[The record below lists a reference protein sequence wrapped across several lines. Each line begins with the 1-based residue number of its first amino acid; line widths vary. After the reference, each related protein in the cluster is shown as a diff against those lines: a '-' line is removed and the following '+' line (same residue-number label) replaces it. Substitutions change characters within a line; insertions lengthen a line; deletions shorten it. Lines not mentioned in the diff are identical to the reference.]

1 MSFEAYLQDKLFNV
15 GFVRNKLIDDLSF
28 LYKEFQSLDHIT
40 LSRWVNGNTEPSIL
54 KQLLVC
60 NYFNDSILDYYSN
73 HFNKLTTSK
82 ILNAKKRKFF
92 IETGSRYSN
101 DIYQID
107 NKFHCFLEKSN
118 LERNKALFS
127 GVYKR
132 FAISKKCTEV
142 IDKYKHINNGSV
154 IIYESDNMGNISS
167 HMIISHNKPIEMIR
181 EARRFLG
188 FYDIAINSA
197 FSDVSHFR
205 NEAVFDFFVGVLA
218 IYFIKNNLVLSDFF
232 FFTRHKDLVFIDEL
246 LGAKQISNTIKNGCD
261 NIYPMK
267 ISVLKF
273 LSSPFVISQAVNVIN
288 NNNFNPDNLIFETLK
303 KINLN

>member
-101 DIYQID
+101 
-107 NKFHCFLEKSN
+107 
-118 LERNKALFS
+118 
-127 GVYKR
+127 
-132 FAISKKCTEV
+132 
-142 IDKYKHINNGSV
+142 
-154 IIYESDNMGNISS
+154 
-167 HMIISHNKPIEMIR
+167 
-181 EARRFLG
+181 
-188 FYDIAINSA
+188 
-197 FSDVSHFR
+197 
-205 NEAVFDFFVGVLA
+205 
-218 IYFIKNNLVLSDFF
+218 
-232 FFTRHKDLVFIDEL
+232 
-246 LGAKQISNTIKNGCD
+246 
-261 NIYPMK
+261 
-267 ISVLKF
+267 
-273 LSSPFVISQAVNVIN
+273 
-288 NNNFNPDNLIFETLK
+288 
-303 KINLN
+303 